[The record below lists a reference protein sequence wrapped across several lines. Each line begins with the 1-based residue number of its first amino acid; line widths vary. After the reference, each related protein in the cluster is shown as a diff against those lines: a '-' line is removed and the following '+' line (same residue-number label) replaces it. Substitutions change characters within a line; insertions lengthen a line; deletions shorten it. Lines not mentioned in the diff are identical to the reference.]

1 MRFPDDTERHAIVGM
16 TGTGKTTFGMWCL
29 SRRRY
34 DLMPWVIIDF
44 KHEGM
49 ISRLPRLEE
58 IDVTGKIPKHPG
70 LYVIRPTPS
79 DIDDGNVTSF
89 LFRVW
94 ERERTGLFIDEGYMI
109 PRLDKG
115 LRTVLT
121 QGRSKRIP
129 IISLSQRPAFISPF
143 LLSESEYKST
153 FYLGHPADID
163 RMNEW
168 QPRCDPSTLPDHH
181 SYWYGMKGR
190 EFTTFGPC
198 PDEAQI
204 LDAFDARRVKRSLWK
219 RLFG

>member
-1 MRFPDDTERHAIVGM
+1 MTLRFPNDTERHAIVGM
-16 TGTGKTTFGMWCL
+16 TGTGKTTFGLWCL
-29 SRRRY
+29 SQRRY
-34 DLMPWVIIDF
+34 DRLPWVLVDF
-44 KHEGM
+44 KRDPL
-49 ISRLPRLEE
+49 IAQIPRLEE
-58 IDVTGKIPKHPG
+58 IDINGRIPKHPG
-70 LYVIRPTPS
+70 LYVTRPGPV
-79 DIDDGNVTSF
+79 DIDDGNVTNF

-94 ERERTGLFIDEGYMI
+94 ERERTGLFFDEGYML

-121 QGRSKRIP
+121 QGRSKHIP

-168 QPRCDPSTLPDHH
+168 MPPCDPSTLPDHV

-190 EFTTFGPC
+190 QFATLGPC
-198 PDEAQI
+198 PPESAI
-204 LDAFDARRVKRSLWK
+204 LDNFDARRPRRRW
-219 RLFG
+219 FI